1 MTKNIQKNF
10 GIKIQEI
17 RKAKGITQEKL
28 AEMIGTST
36 RHMSRIETG
45 ANFPSPV
52 LIERLSLYLETDLKS
67 LFDFSSI
74 ANNIQIATG
83 TNDSKI
89 LSFSV
94 KNDSIDISTQTAKLQ
109 NQFEKAEKRK
119 LKNKILQMLNE
130 TDYSTI
136 ELDYIITAIE
146 SIKDRKRL
154 DDLIMIIKGI
164 ELAGK

>member
-67 LFDFSSI
+67 LFDFSSVVNSTQ
-74 ANNIQIATG
+74 AATG
-83 TNDSKI
+83 TNGNNI

-94 KNDSIDISTQTAKLQ
+94 KNDALNISTQKIKLQ
-109 NQFEKAEKRK
+109 NQFEDAEKRK
-119 LKNKILQMLNE
+119 LKNKILHMLNE
-130 TDYSTI
+130 TDYDKI
-136 ELDYIITAIE
+136 ELEFILTAVE
-146 SIKDRKRL
+146 SIKDHKRL
-154 DDLIMIIKGI
+154 EDLKMIIKGI